1 VYSGTVSNLKTLLLV
16 DDDPSI
22 HELIQAMLAGEG
34 WEVEAVGSAEEALAL
49 LTSRSYNLV
58 LTDIR
63 MPGMDGLTLL
73 GHIRKRYPDLRV
85 VVMTVHNTPDH
96 IVGSL
101 RNEAAGYVSKPF
113 SRDAFV
119 DALQNALHTT
129 LEHNDIKILSDRP
142 QWISLEVR
150 CKLSTADRLMPFVKE
165 LPGDVAPEEREQIAT
180 AFRELLMNAIEHGG
194 HLDPTKVV
202 RMSYIRT
209 GRCIV
214 YYLHD
219 PGEGFS
225 MEKMHHA
232 AIANAP
238 DQPYQHLE
246 LREQMGIRPGGFGLL
261 MTKNFADELIYS
273 SKGNEVIF
281 IKYL

>member
-1 VYSGTVSNLKTLLLV
+1 
-16 DDDPSI
+16 
-22 HELIQAMLAGEG
+22 MLADEG
-34 WEVEAVGSAEEALAL
+34 WSVEPVESGEAALERLAAKKFD
-49 LTSRSYNLV
+49 LV

-73 GHIRKRYPDLRV
+73 GHIRKRHPETRV
-85 VVMTVHNTPDH
+85 VVMTVHNTPGH
-96 IVGSL
+96 ILGSL
-101 RNEAAGYVSKPF
+101 RNEAAGYVSKPLSKDTF
-113 SRDAFV
+113 TE
-119 DALQNALHTT
+119 ALQNALHTS
-129 LEHNDIKILSDRP
+129 LEPNDIKILSERP
-142 QWISLEVR
+142 QWISLEVN

-165 LPGDVAPEEREQIAT
+165 LPGDVDPDEREQIAT

-209 GRCIV
+209 SRCIV
-214 YYLHD
+214 YYLQD

-225 MEKMHHA
+225 MEKLQHA

-238 DQPYQHLE
+238 DEPYRHLQ

-281 IKYL
+281 IKYLQ

>member
-1 VYSGTVSNLKTLLLV
+1 VPNLKTLLLV

-22 HELIQAMLAGEG
+22 HELIRAMLAGEG
-34 WEVEAVGSAEEALAL
+34 WEVEAVESGEEALACL
-49 LTSRSYNLV
+49 ARGPYDLV

-73 GHIRKRYPDLRV
+73 SHIRKRHPQVRV

-113 SRDAFV
+113 SRDTFV
-119 DALQNALHTT
+119 EALHNALHTT

-142 QWISLEVR
+142 QWISLEVCCR
-150 CKLSTADRLMPFVKE
+150 LSTADRLMTFVKE
-165 LPGDVAPEEREQIAT
+165 LPGDVEPDERDQIAT

-202 RMSYIRT
+202 KMSYIRT

-225 MEKMHHA
+225 MEKLAHA
-232 AIANAP
+232 AIANSP
-238 DQPYQHLE
+238 DQPYRHLE

>member
-1 VYSGTVSNLKTLLLV
+1 VPQSKTLLLV
-16 DDDPSI
+16 DDDPAI
-22 HELIQAMLAGEG
+22 HELVRAMLADEA
-34 WEVEAVGSAEEALAL
+34 WEVDAVGSGEDALAAL
-49 LTSRSYNLV
+49 DKRRYNLV

-73 GHIRKRYPDLRV
+73 KHIRERHPKVHV

-113 SRDAFV
+113 SRDSFIE
-119 DALQNALHTT
+119 ALQNALSTSV
-129 LEHNDIKILSDRP
+129 EHNDIKILSDRP

-150 CKLSTADRLMPFVKE
+150 CKLSTADRLIPFVRE
-165 LPGDVAPEEREQIAT
+165 LPNDLDPDEREQIST

-194 HLDPTKVV
+194 HLDPKKVV

-209 GRCIV
+209 GKCIV

-219 PGEGFS
+219 PGDGFS
-225 MEKMHHA
+225 MDKLQHA
-232 AIANAP
+232 AISNSA
-238 DQPYQHLE
+238 DEPYKHLE

-273 SKGNEVIF
+273 AKGNEVIF

>member
-1 VYSGTVSNLKTLLLV
+1 
-16 DDDPSI
+16 
-22 HELIQAMLAGEG
+22 MLAGEG

-101 RNEAAGYVSKPF
+101 RNEAAGYVRKPF

-165 LPGDVAPEEREQIAT
+165 LPGDVPPEEREQIAT
-180 AFRELLMNAIEHGG
+180 AFRELLMN
-194 HLDPTKVV
+194 
-202 RMSYIRT
+202 
-209 GRCIV
+209 
-214 YYLHD
+214 
-219 PGEGFS
+219 
-225 MEKMHHA
+225 
-232 AIANAP
+232 
-238 DQPYQHLE
+238 
-246 LREQMGIRPGGFGLL
+246 
-261 MTKNFADELIYS
+261 
-273 SKGNEVIF
+273 
-281 IKYL
+281 